1 MSQYQKRPRAD
12 TESHVPPLPRKPR
25 VDDADFSLFDEGDL
39 SDLDQSLFDGQ
50 LSDSDLSD
58 WASEFSPSDSE
69 SELGLDMGNVSLT
82 GPLGNWEGVRKAQ
95 NAYKLPGVSENLEG
109 PAKGMDLQ
117 AVKLSDTE
125 KDVARKFTTYLV
137 RNWPGSL
144 NTDLVESRNLA
155 LADPTAFWK

>member
-25 VDDADFSLFDEGDL
+25 VDDADFSLFDEGD
-39 SDLDQSLFDGQ
+39 

-95 NAYKLPGVSENLEG
+95 NAYKLPGASENLEG